1 MQRQKSCTGAKAGAP
16 GRRGEPAMEY
26 VIGIDGG
33 GTKAH
38 LLAADRHMNAFC
50 ELMGKSTNLTSN
62 PPQLVEENLLR
73 LLAEF
78 FAQTGCCPGDC
89 RGVYLGSAGAGRAST
104 ENTLLAM
111 LRRAGFEKNVTV
123 GSDAAGALAG
133 GLHSGFGLLLIAGT
147 GSICYG
153 RGPSG
158 EICRAGGW
166 GHILGDEGSGY
177 DAACRILRAVAR
189 ARDGRGSA
197 TILDEMVMEYWS
209 LDGMDALM
217 DCVYRSGKG
226 KTEIAALAI
235 LLDLA
240 YKEGDTVAA
249 GIMEDCAQG
258 LAELVAAAARSFQ
271 KLYGEG
277 GAIPCA
283 CSGGML
289 EKSAYL
295 RACLREILAERLP
308 HVSLVLPEHSAA
320 WGCAS
325 LAWASSKS

>member
-1 MQRQKSCTGAKAGAP
+1 
-16 GRRGEPAMEY
+16 
-26 VIGIDGG
+26 
-33 GTKAH
+33 
-38 LLAADRHMNAFC
+38 
-50 ELMGKSTNLTSN
+50 
-62 PPQLVEENLLR
+62 
-73 LLAEF
+73 
-78 FAQTGCCPGDC
+78 
-89 RGVYLGSAGAGRAST
+89 
-104 ENTLLAM
+104 M
-111 LRRAGFEKNVTV
+111 LRRAGFEKKNVTV

-133 GLHSGFGLLLIAGT
+133 GLRSGFGLLLIAGT

-166 GHILGDEGSGY
+166 GHILETRGSGY

-289 EKSAYL
+289 ENPPIFRHACGKFWRKGFRMFPCSTRAQRGLGVCKSSVGVVKKLRMKFRRSLWQKYL
-295 RACLREILAERLP
+295 Q
-308 HVSLVLPEHSAA
+308 S
-320 WGCAS
+320 
-325 LAWASSKS
+325 